1 MKSSPRLVRFSV
13 AVLIAGAALLFR
25 AALDPVIGNAARY
38 TTFLLGVML
47 SAWFG
52 GFLPGLLTTA
62 ILMLGGGYFHT
73 RPPVFVPLWLA
84 QLIPPVSFGV
94 TSIACCILIQAL
106 RSAEDKASRNEKTA
120 REAETRLRSVVENT
134 QEAIFSVDRDFRLTF
149 VNQRTLE
156 LSRRKRGQIIGSVL
170 WDLFP
175 EPVDQN
181 AYPELLR
188 AMRDRVSLS
197 FEAAYAP
204 QGIWFECDAYPSNDG
219 GLNLFARDITAR
231 KLARMEAE
239 EQAQQARREH
249 ARLDTIVEQLPAGV
263 MIVSP
268 ELKVEMINPAA
279 NQMIGLNL
287 RPGDSIVMEAR
298 PSIRDAHGNPLTRER
313 WPVSRAIANG
323 ETVTNFEVHFDRDGE
338 EAVLIAN
345 ALPLRNEKGEIEC
358 ALAAFFDVTAH
369 RAAEEALAKTEQRM
383 QRLFDSPMI
392 GILSGEGDLITEAND
407 AFLAII
413 GYERADLPLN
423 WRTVTPPG
431 FEERDAC
438 AIDQMRE
445 RGFCDPFEKDYLT
458 KNGRRAPLMLGLAAF
473 ETGSWSPW
481 IGWALDL
488 SERRK
493 LEERLRQSARLESVG
508 LLAGGV
514 AHDFNNLLT
523 GVLGNATLAL
533 ETVHASNPARDLIE
547 RVIRATESAADLT
560 RQLLAYA
567 GKGRFVVQPVN
578 VSDLVREIG
587 QLVRT
592 SISRSI
598 QVQLDLAP
606 NLPAVD
612 ADATQIR
619 QLVMNLVINGAEAIG
634 DQNGSVR
641 VMTSVQQVDEDW
653 LAASEL
659 TDEIGPG
666 EYVAIEVQDTGCGMD
681 EETRKRIF
689 DPFFTTKFTG
699 RGLGLAAATGIV
711 RGHKGAI
718 KVYSAPGKG
727 STFRILL
734 PVAAGA
740 ACAPERRPVEARAE
754 AGAGTILVVDDEEV
768 VRRTAKSALQR
779 YGYAVLTAEN
789 GREAVDMYRG
799 IADHVSMVLLD
810 MTMPVMGGEEALR
823 QLKAINPQVQVLLS
837 SGFNEMEAVRRFTGK
852 GLAGFIQK
860 PYTAAAL
867 AEKVRGVL
875 DASSSVAAS

>member
-1 MKSSPRLVRFSV
+1 MKSSSRLVRFSV

-25 AALDPVIGNAARY
+25 SALDPVIGNAARY

-52 GFLPGLLTTA
+52 GFLPGLLTTV
-62 ILMLGGGYFHT
+62 ILILGGGYFHT
-73 RPPVFVPLWLA
+73 RPPVSIPLWLA
-84 QLIPPVSFGV
+84 QLIPPVSFAI
-94 TSIACCILIQAL
+94 TSIACCVLVQAL
-106 RSAEDKASRNEKTA
+106 RSAEDKSSRNEKTT

-134 QEAIFSVDRDFRLTF
+134 QEAIFSVDRDFRFTF
-149 VNQRTLE
+149 VNQRTIE
-156 LSRRKRGQIIGSVL
+156 IARKTRLQMIGSVL

-175 EPVDQN
+175 ETVDQTT
-181 AYPELLR
+181 YPELLR

-197 FEAAYAP
+197 FEAEYP
-204 QGIWFECDAYPSNDG
+204 PHGIWFECDAYPSSDG
-219 GLNLFARDITAR
+219 GLNLFLRDITAR
-231 KLARMEAE
+231 KVARMEAE
-239 EQAQQARREH
+239 QQAQHARREH
-249 ARLDTIVEQLPAGV
+249 ARLETIVEQLPAGV
-263 MIVSP
+263 MIVSTDGI
-268 ELKVEMINPAA
+268 VEMINPAA
-279 NQMIGLNL
+279 NQIFGTNL
-287 RPGDSIVMEAR
+287 KAGDSIVQYAR
-298 PSIRDAHGNPLTRER
+298 PSIRDAHGHPLAKER
-313 WPVSRAIANG
+313 WPVSRAIENG
-323 ETVTNFEVHFDRDGE
+323 EIVRNFEVHFDRKDE
-338 EAVLIAN
+338 QVVLISN

-369 RAAEEALAKTEQRM
+369 RAAEQALANIEKRM

-392 GILSGEGDLITEAND
+392 GIISGEGDLITEANE
-407 AFLAII
+407 AFLAML
-413 GYERADLPLN
+413 GYERAELPLD

-431 FEERDAC
+431 FEERDAA
-438 AIDQMRE
+438 AIDQMNE
-445 RGFCDPFEKDYLT
+445 RGFCDPFEKEYLA
-458 KNGRRAPLMLGLAAF
+458 KNGRRVPLMLGLATF
-473 ETGSWSPW
+473 EPGSWSPW

-523 GVLGNATLAL
+523 GILGNATLAMESL
-533 ETVHASNPARDLIE
+533 PPANPARALIE
-547 RVIRATESAADLT
+547 RVIRASESAADLT

-567 GKGRFVVQPVN
+567 GKGRFIVQPVD

-587 QLVRT
+587 QLIRT
-592 SISRSI
+592 SIPRSI

-606 NLPAVD
+606 NLPAVE
-612 ADATQIR
+612 ADATQIQ

-641 VMTSVQQVDEDW
+641 VTTGLQQVDEDW

-659 TDEIGPG
+659 AEEIGPG
-666 EYVAIEVQDTGCGMD
+666 EYIAIEVQDTGCGMD

-718 KVYSAPGKG
+718 KVYSARGKG
-727 STFRILL
+727 SLFKILL
-734 PVAAGA
+734 PAVDAAPR
-740 ACAPERRPVEARAE
+740 APERHPAAGKAE
-754 AGAGTILVVDDEEV
+754 AGTGTILVVDDEEI
-768 VRRTAKSALQR
+768 VRRTATSALQR
-779 YGYAVLTAEN
+779 YGYTVLTAEN
-789 GREAVDMYRG
+789 GREAVDIYRG
-799 IADHVSMVLLD
+799 IANRVSMVLLD

-823 QLKAINPQVQVLLS
+823 HLKTINPGVRVLLS
-837 SGFNEMEAVRRFTGK
+837 SGFNEVEAVRRFTGK

-867 AEKVRGVL
+867 AGKVRGVL
-875 DASSSVAAS
+875 DAASSVVAS